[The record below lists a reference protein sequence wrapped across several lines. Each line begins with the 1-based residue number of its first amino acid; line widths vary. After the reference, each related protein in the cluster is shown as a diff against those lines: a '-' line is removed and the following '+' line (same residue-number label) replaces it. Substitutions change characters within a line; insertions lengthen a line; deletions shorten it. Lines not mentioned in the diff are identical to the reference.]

1 MNNDVLVHP
10 KEKFYF
16 GVSLAISL
24 FAYLGMAV
32 SVFGILYA
40 GFAGMA
46 ALFAHGIFLGQVRG
60 NGVRVSPAQFPDVHE
75 TTQRLAR
82 EMGLRQAP
90 DVYIVQAGGML
101 NAFATRFLGRNF
113 VVLYSDVVELAR
125 EQGEDALAFVICH
138 ELAHHYRKHTARR
151 LLLMPSMWVPFLGA
165 AYSRACEYTCD
176 AFGAHYCGRGA
187 VDGLL
192 VLAAGKGLYREVNV
206 EAFAQQSVTDG
217 GFFLWLSEKLATH
230 PYLPKRVAAAS
241 RWVGTRK
248 VQVGAI
254 APAAP
259 ALDAY
264 AAPAAQPVPAL

>member
-1 MNNDVLVHP
+1 MSNDVLVHP

-16 GVSLAISL
+16 TVSLAISIL
-24 FAYLGMAV
+24 AYIGLVV
-32 SVFGILYA
+32 SIFGILYIA
-40 GFAGMA
+40 MLSLA
-46 ALFAHGIFLGQVRG
+46 ALFAHGIFLGAVRG
-60 NGVRVSPAQFPDVHE
+60 NGVRVGPDQFPDVYA
-75 TTQRLAR
+75 TTQRLSA
-82 EMGLRQAP
+82 EMGLRETP

-113 VVLYSDVVELAR
+113 VILYSDVVELAR

-151 LLLMPSMWVPFLGA
+151 MLLLPSMWVPFLGA

-206 EAFAQQSVTDG
+206 EAFARQAVTES
-217 GFFLWLSEKLATH
+217 GFFMWVSEKLTTH
-230 PYLPKRVAAAS
+230 PHLPKRVAHAAK
-241 RWVGTRK
+241 WVGSGQ

-254 APAAP
+254 APVHVST
-259 ALDAY
+259 AY
-264 AAPAAQPVPAL
+264 AAPAHAL